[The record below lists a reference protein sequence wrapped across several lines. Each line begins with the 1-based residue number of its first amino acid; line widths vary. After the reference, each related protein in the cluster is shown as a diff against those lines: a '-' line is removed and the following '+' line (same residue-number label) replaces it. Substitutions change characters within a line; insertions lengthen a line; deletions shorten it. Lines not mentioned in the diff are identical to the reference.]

1 MADKRKKKAGHKKKV
16 SGDKSV
22 TPWKEGVNSIND
34 VVVPSL
40 LLIYLGQ
47 F

>member
-22 TPWKEGVNSIND
+22 TPGQEGVITNYLNKLSNSNK
-34 VVVPSL
+34 
-40 LLIYLGQ
+40 
-47 F
+47 